1 MSGSAF
7 DFSVIT
13 QVTGTLETLSL
24 YAMPGTDN
32 SGLETFN
39 ATVTYDQTKVAKVE
53 SKKVTSDNVSVTQVT
68 GWGTPVVNKGTGQ
81 IGIGITDGS
90 TDGSYA
96 LAQSST
102 PDLIGTITFTLVS
115 GASPVSGNITFT
127 SYSSVGNAP
136 GYINQT
142 NAVAYAACFVT
153 GTLISTPQG
162 ASRVEDLAVGA
173 EVTTLLGGRAAEV
186 IWVGTRRIDCTRHP
200 EPSRVWPVRI
210 AAHAFGDAAPSRDLL
225 LSPEHAV
232 YVDGALVPVGAL
244 INGTSIVQVPQD
256 HVTYWHIELAQHN
269 VVLAEGLA
277 CESYLD
283 AGTRADFDSEGG
295 VITLH
300 ALSRMAEPLMQPCAR
315 LVRQGAELETIR
327 THLEARATV
336 CLAPTIVARSAA

>member
-1 MSGSAF
+1 VTFWSYATVDNPDGSA
-7 DFSVIT
+7 S
-13 QVTGTLETLSL
+13 
-24 YAMPGTDN
+24 AP
-32 SGLETFN
+32 TF
-39 ATVTYDQTKVAKVE
+39 Q
-53 SKKVTSDNVSVTQVT
+53 
-68 GWGTPVVNKGTGQ
+68 
-81 IGIGITDGS
+81 
-90 TDGSYA
+90 
-96 LAQSST
+96 
-102 PDLIGTITFTLVS
+102 
-115 GASPVSGNITFT
+115 
-127 SYSSVGNAP
+127 YSAN
-136 GYINQT
+136 
-142 NAVAYAACFVT
+142 AACFVT

-162 ASRVEDLAVGA
+162 ASRVEDLAVGDA
-173 EVTTLLGGRAAEV
+173 VTTLLGGTLGEV
-186 IWVGTRRIDCTRHP
+186 IWIGTRRIDCTRHP

-283 AGTRADFDSEGG
+283 AGTRADFDTEGG

-300 ALSRMAEPLMQPCAR
+300 ALSRMAENLMQPCAR

-336 CLAPTIVARSAA
+336 CLAPTSDVRSAA